1 MITKQEV
8 RTVIFKG
15 EIIEDYLEDV
25 RGHSCLMFAF
35 SKKERPIHVVC
46 APNED
51 YLGIITVYVP
61 SSDKWETDFKTRK
74 EHR

>member
-15 EIIEDYLEDV
+15 EIIEDYPEDV

-35 SKKERPIHVVC
+35 SKKGRPIHVMC
-46 APNED
+46 APKAD
-51 YLGIITVYVP
+51 YLGIITVYIP
-61 SSDKWETDFKTRK
+61 SPDKWEPDFKTRR
-74 EHR
+74 EQE